1 MSDALPANLRQVA
14 QAETPDTIGAFPR
27 LSDEQIAVLLARGQ
41 RRTLTDGEVL
51 IRPGEHPSSLYVVL
65 EGHLLTADTEPAAD
79 PRHSDEPLAVGVHG
93 RGRFV
98 GDVGLLE
105 GQPSF
110 VFRHR
115 RRRGG
120 GGARR

>member
-1 MSDALPANLRQVA
+1 MSDTLGANHP

-27 LSDEQIAVLLARGQ
+27 LSDEQIAVLLVRGQ
-41 RRTLTDGEVL
+41 RRALTDGEVL

-65 EGHLLTADTEPAAD
+65 EGLLLTADTEPAAD
-79 PRHSDEPLAVGVHG
+79 PRHSDEPLAVEVHG

-98 GDVGLLE
+98 GGYRAA
-105 GQPSF
+105 GRTA
-110 VFRHR
+110 VFRIRLR
-115 RRRGG
+115 RRRHRGG